1 MRSKQLAIDM
11 ARKSTMSTGKIGAVI
26 TIGGK
31 PLSYGFNSDR
41 TYVHGECNFSFHA
54 EHTALNNL
62 PRKWQMTFL
71 HKKKQACILRG
82 PRFKR
87 KYKRNIGNV
96 SSMC

>member
-11 ARKSTMSTGKIGAVI
+11 ARKSVMGTGKIGAVI

-31 PLSYGFNSDR
+31 PLSCGFNSDR

-71 HKKKQACILRG
+71 RKKKQACILRSSS
-82 PRFKR
+82 FKR
-87 KYKRNIGNV
+87 RSKRNIGNV
-96 SSMC
+96 TPMC